1 MNNIQKRFILFL
13 FGCILI
19 RSILVL
25 IAKEKTEYLE
35 LMGYLAII
43 PAIGFSYIYLSDIR
57 KTGDEVF
64 GDKIWWN
71 NLRPIHA
78 LLYLSFS
85 IMAINKNKNAWILL
99 LFDVIIGLFSF
110 LLFHYNENNFS
121 KLIQN

>member
-1 MNNIQKRFILFL
+1 MNNIQKTFILFL

-35 LMGYLAII
+35 LMGCLAII